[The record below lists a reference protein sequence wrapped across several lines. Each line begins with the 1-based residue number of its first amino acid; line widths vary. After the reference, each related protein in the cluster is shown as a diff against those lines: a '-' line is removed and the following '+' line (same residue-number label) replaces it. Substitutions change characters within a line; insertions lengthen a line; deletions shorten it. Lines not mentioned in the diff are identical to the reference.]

1 MESNENGDNG
11 NRNAPPE
18 SLEIIVK
25 REQNDDFVCEI
36 NNMHNQNETQNSSNE
51 NQRSGVKRKSEENP
65 LNMQEDDRVSEVDTD
80 SNVLVKRPRYSES
93 QCDESLENSN
103 DIVDA
108 NSLQIKEETVNYTLY
123 VSNSPGEWTSQ
134 QIIDFIKDECGINIS
149 RINDSRAGNTNSDFQ
164 IKLKFPNKEQSTKV
178 YDKLKEME
186 AAGKLRVH
194 TDDDMEETVCDIQS
208 TSSAQIDERASNRAT
223 SDPPEP
229 RVDFELASG
238 ENSFYIREE
247 YLESLGII
255 LPLTNWVT
263 VTNFRCD
270 KTELKEVFELAGR
283 VLVCSVYSMTN
294 KYANIMYSHPL
305 EAVQAISMLN
315 GQKLFGQTLKVTMNN
330 SRDTNTLLPKGL
342 ADVGPGLGKYG
353 KGLPDLVEQFK
364 RFVKGQTSSID
375 AHLFQPELLRDF
387 GVDAYRE
394 TPTPFV
400 RSAPSESSSV
410 HIDNVSEQGSDVS
423 ACESVVRNNGNLF
436 GAIGQRVSHAS
447 TPAPASVQLH
457 NNRVSTFTPMSQP
470 LIIRG
475 TNSNMMPIPSGSMQ
489 RPRQM
494 APISNPLTIYANCP
508 PIAGV
513 DTSNSARGFNIS
525 VIGSGNMPVLPGPII
540 TRGPM
545 PSPMA
550 PMRRPVPV
558 TITHLSTANRF
569 PAPGP
574 RNVGPVTGPPRG
586 PAPVRPNPSIQ
597 ITNTRRSN
605 GPILTLR
612 PYMSQATTGSNVQ
625 MIKGADAVTVQI
637 SGLPPSTNF
646 VNLGQSLSE
655 FGNVLF
661 LEFTTPGCAVVRF
674 ASPSDAD
681 RCLRILL

>member
-1 MESNENGDNG
+1 MEANDNGNNGNNG
-11 NRNAPPE
+11 NRNVPAAY
-18 SLEIIVK
+18 LEITDVK
-25 REQNDDFVCEI
+25 REQSEDSGELDTITTAIYLNLQKLH
-36 NNMHNQNETQNSSNE
+36 NMENRHNE
-51 NQRSGVKRKSEENP
+51 NQISGVKRKSEDNP
-65 LNMQEDDRVSEVDTD
+65 VNMQEDDR
-80 SNVLVKRPRYSES
+80 
-93 QCDESLENSN
+93 
-103 DIVDA
+103 
-108 NSLQIKEETVNYTLY
+108 IKEETVNYTLY

-186 AAGKLRVH
+186 AAGKLKVH
-194 TDDDMEETVCDIQS
+194 TDDDMEETAYDVQS
-208 TSSAQIDERASNRAT
+208 ATSAQIDERESNTAAT
-223 SDPPEP
+223 DPPEV
-229 RVDFELASG
+229 RVDFELASD

-247 YLESLGII
+247 YLESLGIK

-364 RFVKGQTSSID
+364 RFVKGQKSSID
-375 AHLFQPELLRDF
+375 AHLFQPDLLRNIGIETD
-387 GVDAYRE
+387 RE
-394 TPTPFV
+394 TSTPVV
-400 RSAPSESSSV
+400 RSAPSNSSA
-410 HIDNVSEQGSDVS
+410 HNDNVSEQGSDVS
-423 ACESVVRNNGNLF
+423 ACESVVRNNGNMF
-436 GAIGQRVSHAS
+436 GAIGQRVSQVS
-447 TPAPASVQLH
+447 TPAPGQFQS
-457 NNRVSTFTPMSQP
+457 NRVFTPMSQP
-470 LIIRG
+470 LMIRATG
-475 TNSNMMPIPSGSMQ
+475 NMMPVPSGSMQ
-489 RPRQM
+489 RPRHM

-508 PIAGV
+508 PIPGV
-513 DTSNSARGFNIS
+513 EATNSARGFNIS
-525 VIGSGNMPVLPGPII
+525 VIGSSNMPVIPGPII
-540 TRGPM
+540 ARGPM
-545 PSPMA
+545 PSPMG

-574 RNVGPVTGPPRG
+574 RNVGPVTGSPRG
-586 PAPVRPNPSIQ
+586 PAPVAGPSPSIQ
-597 ITNTRRSN
+597 ISNTIRPN
-605 GPILTLR
+605 GPVVPLR
-612 PYMSQATTGSNVQ
+612 PYMSQATLGNVQ
-625 MIKGADAVTVQI
+625 MIKGADAVTVQM

-655 FGNVLF
+655 FGQVVF

-681 RCLRILL
+681 RCLQNFRNIMG